1 MGVNDLTPLGRSSL
15 HLGDLILEEAVQATY
30 AKATF
35 SLVELVVKRTDV
47 PEIIAIIKNTNS
59 RQRRLSLFWSQW

>member
-1 MGVNDLTPLGRSSL
+1 MGVNNLTQLGGSSL
-15 HLGDLILEEAVQATY
+15 HLSDLILEEAVQATY
-30 AKATF
+30 AEATF

-59 RQRRLSLFWSQW
+59 RQRRLSFFCGHC